1 MTELLSSCPV
11 CGGNVLKDYL
21 ECTDYTVSKERFK
34 LQACNSCG
42 FVFTN
47 PRPTAADIGVYY
59 KSEDYI
65 SHTNSK
71 KGLFNSV
78 YQLARKRAINSK
90 LSILDKYKQ
99 GTKTLLDYGCGTGEF
114 LNQAQLNGWN
124 TKGIEPDPE
133 ARAKAI
139 TNYQLEVK
147 DPSLLN
153 TFKDGEFAAIT
164 LWHVLE
170 HVHDLNNAIQQ
181 FERILSND
189 GVLVIA
195 VPNYKSNDAKIYG
208 EHWAAYD
215 VPRHL
220 YHFSIGS
227 VEQLMK
233 KHGLLIQ
240 GIQSLFFDPFYIAL
254 LSEKYKNGTSNPLK
268 AAWVGLQ
275 TTLKGRSDI
284 EANSS
289 LIYIIKKGN

>member
-1 MTELLSSCPV
+1 MTELITSCPV
-11 CGGNVLKDYL
+11 CGANRFTDYL

-34 LQACNSCG
+34 LQACASCG

-47 PRPTAADIGVYY
+47 PRPAAPDIGVYY

-78 YQLARKRAINSK
+78 YQLARKNAIHAK
-90 LSILDKYKQ
+90 LNLLDKYSP
-99 GTKTLLDYGCGTGEF
+99 GAKTLLDYGCGTGEF
-114 LNQAQLNGWN
+114 LHHAQLKGWN
-124 TKGIEPDPE
+124 VKGIEPDPE
-133 ARAKAI
+133 ARSMAI
-139 TNYQLEVK
+139 TNYKLEVE

-153 TFKDGEFAAIT
+153 TFKDGGFNSIT

-170 HVHDLNNAIQQ
+170 HIHDLNNTIKQ
-181 FERILSND
+181 FERILSDD
-189 GVLVIA
+189 GILVIA
-195 VPNYKSNDAKIYG
+195 VPNYESYDATIYG

-220 YHFSIGS
+220 YHFSKSSI
-227 VEQLMK
+227 EQLMK
-233 KHGLLIQ
+233 KHGLLVQEIK
-240 GIQSLFFDPFYIAL
+240 SLFFDPFYIAL
-254 LSEKYKNGTSNPLK
+254 LSEKYKNGASNPVK
-268 AAWVGLQ
+268 ATWVGLQ